1 MTDVHYSFLFLDA
14 DPSKAMKLEARV
26 KDHIKDLQRHIKANI
41 LEDVGGRVRYS
52 TSL

>member
-1 MTDVHYSFLFLDA
+1 MN
-14 DPSKAMKLEARV
+14 LEAKV
-26 KDHIKDLQRHIKANI
+26 KEHIKDLQKHIKANI